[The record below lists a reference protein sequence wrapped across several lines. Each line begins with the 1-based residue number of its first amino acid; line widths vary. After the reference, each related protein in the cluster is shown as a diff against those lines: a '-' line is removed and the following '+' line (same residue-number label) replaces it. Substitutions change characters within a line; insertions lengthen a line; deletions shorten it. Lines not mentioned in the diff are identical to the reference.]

1 MSIKSTIK
9 ICGVAVLVLL
19 IMFAALGP
27 AKWQLRSGLG
37 WQFDHI
43 AGYFAFT
50 LTICFLWTRPRVVGG
65 FLMAFAVLLEASQA
79 LTPDRYADPVAALY
93 SAAGVLAAAL
103 SADLMIRACRPLNGR
118 ILLMAHRFRL
128 RWIGVISVTS
138 SGAPKRALARI

>member
-19 IMFAALGP
+19 IIFAALGP
-27 AKWQLRSGLG
+27 GKWQPRTGLG

-50 LTICFLWTRPRVVGG
+50 LTICLFWTRPLAVGG
-65 FLMAFAVLLEASQA
+65 LVVAFAVLLEALQA
-79 LTPDRYADPVAALY
+79 LTPDRFADPMAALY

-103 SADLMIRACRPLNGR
+103 SADLLIRARRQLNKR
-118 ILLMAHRFRL
+118 IVLMPQRFRL
-128 RWIGVISVTS
+128 RWIGVISVSS
-138 SGAPKRALARI
+138 SGTPKRALARI

>member
-19 IMFAALGP
+19 ITFAALGP

-50 LTICFLWTRPRVVGG
+50 LTICFFWTRPHAVGG
-65 FLMAFAVLLEASQA
+65 FLVAFAVLLEALQA
-79 LTPDRYADPVAALY
+79 LTPDRFADPMAALY

-103 SADLMIRACRPLNGR
+103 SADLLIRARRQLNKR
-118 ILLMAHRFRL
+118 IVLMPQRFRL
-128 RWIGVISVTS
+128 RWIGVISVSS
-138 SGAPKRALARI
+138 SGTPKRALARI